1 MKRLLHSLTEPT
13 PDHANTMKAI
23 ILTKAGGVENL
34 LLRDIERPKAARGEV
49 LVKVHVISVNPADVK
64 IRGSDEMLTAFLGDH
79 RPALLGWDFAGE
91 VFEVGEQVEGF
102 RTGDGVFGVMPAGRA
117 GGYAEYVAAPAD
129 AIAHKPFHVDYEA
142 AAVTTMA
149 ALTAWNPL
157 VNEARVKRGA
167 KVLIHA
173 GSGGVGHFAIQ
184 IAKHFGATVVATS
197 SARNREFV
205 LSLGADQH
213 IDYVNQDLKDEVGAV
228 DFVLDTIGGETLAR
242 SIDVVRDGGKIITV
256 LPSPDEA
263 LVVRAE
269 ERHIA
274 LSFGGMRHSAEDLA
288 AVANLL
294 GSGALNPHI
303 SASYSFAEL
312 PQAHTQL
319 EGGRTVGKV
328 AVTL

>member
-1 MKRLLHSLTEPT
+1 
-13 PDHANTMKAI
+13 MKAF
-23 ILTKAGGVENL
+23 ILPEAGGVENL
-34 LLRDIERPKAARGEV
+34 LLQDLERPKAAQGEV
-49 LVKVHVISVNPADVK
+49 LVNVHAISVNPADVK
-64 IRGSDEMLTAFLGDH
+64 IRGSDEMLTAFLGDR

-91 VFEVGEQVEGF
+91 VVEVGEQTEGF
-102 RTGDGVFGVMPAGRA
+102 RVGDDVFGVLPTDRA
-117 GGYAEYVAAPAD
+117 GGYAEYVTAPAD
-129 AIAHKPFHVDYEA
+129 STIAHKPSNVGYEA

-157 VNEARVKRGA
+157 VNEARVKRGD

-197 SARNREFV
+197 SDRNREFI

-213 IDYVNQDLKDEVGAV
+213 IDYANQNLEDEVSAV

-242 SIDVVRDGGKIITV
+242 SIDVVRDGGKIITL
-256 LPSPDEA
+256 LPFPDEG
-263 LVVRAE
+263 LVEKAK
-269 ERHIA
+269 ERHID

-288 AVANLL
+288 AVADLL
-294 GSGALNPHI
+294 GSGALKPHI
-303 SASYSFAEL
+303 SATYSFVEL

-319 EGGRTVGKV
+319 ESGRTVGKV
-328 AVTL
+328 VVTL